1 MKYFPLY
8 MFAFLLFSVTNVR
21 VTFFSYIS
29 SYTDTK
35 NMIALCQNIKLCN
48 LWDSKYLFIHWGWW
62 MMNDH
67 NSFNYMGVRKPVF
80 ILFSTKRK
88 ILQILNFHYIISA
101 NLKDVW
107 CEFVNY
113 RKIIR
118 QQFDRYAE
126 KISSLSSA
134 RKFFPSESIIYKST
148 IRHCIDYCCYIL
160 PSDPIIYLE
169 ILDKVPQKGL

>member
-8 MFAFLLFSVTNVR
+8 TFAFLLLSVSNMT
-21 VTFFSYIS
+21 VTLFSYIS

-35 NMIALCQNIKLCN
+35 NMIALSQNMKLCN
-48 LWDSKYLFIHWGWW
+48 FWDSKYLFIHWGWR

-88 ILQILNFHYIISA
+88 ILQILNFHCIISA
-101 NLKDVW
+101 NLKVVW

-118 QQFDRYAE
+118 QQFARYAE
-126 KISSLSSA
+126 KV
-134 RKFFPSESIIYKST
+134 KFIVSCQKIFPVRIY
-148 IRHCIDYCCYIL
+148 HAHL
-160 PSDPIIYLE
+160 
-169 ILDKVPQKGL
+169 